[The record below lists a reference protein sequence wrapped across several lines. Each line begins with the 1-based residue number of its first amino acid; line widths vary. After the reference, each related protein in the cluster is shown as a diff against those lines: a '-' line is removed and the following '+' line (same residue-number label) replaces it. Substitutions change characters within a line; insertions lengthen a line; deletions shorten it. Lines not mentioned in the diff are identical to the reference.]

1 MSAINE
7 PPPARDKL
15 LFTPGPLTTS
25 ATVKQAM
32 LRDLGSR
39 DHAFIGLI
47 ADIRRKLLELA
58 GVRSPAYEAVPLQ
71 GSGTYGLE
79 AVLTTLTPPDG
90 RWLVLV
96 NGAYGARF
104 AHIAGALGI
113 QTRVL
118 SFPED
123 QPVDPAVVAQALDED
138 PGLTHVALVHCETTT
153 GLMNPLQA
161 VGAATRARGRHLF
174 VDAMSSFGAVAMDL
188 EAAGID
194 YLVSSANKCIEGVPG
209 FSFVIAR
216 RADLDAAEANAR
228 SVCLDLTAQWRGLEK
243 DGQFRFTPP
252 THALV
257 AFGQALTEL
266 RAEGGAVGR
275 GARYA
280 ANHQTLIS
288 GMNRLGF
295 QAYLRPEDQGY
306 IITTFRYPNHPAF
319 SFERFYQLLNDRGCV
334 IYPGKVG
341 SADCFRVGSIGR
353 LFPADMETLV
363 AAVARSLALMG
374 VTLDNGERR

>member
-188 EAAGID
+188 EAAGVD
-194 YLVSSANKCIEGVPG
+194 SLVSSANKCIEGVPG

-216 RADLDAAEANAR
+216 RAALEAAEGNAR